1 MSTANPTVK
10 FVTRH
15 PEAADAT
22 DVEYRVDGGTW
33 RDLGGT
39 PAVGSVQLAGLDD
52 GQHTVT
58 VRLVNASGT
67 VVTDTTTFTVDATT

>member
-1 MSTANPTVK
+1 VE

-15 PEAADAT
+15 PETANAT
-22 DVEYRVDGGTW
+22 GVEYRVDGGSW

-39 PAVGSVQLAGLDD
+39 PAVGSAQLAGLDD

-58 VRLVNASGT
+58 VRLVNDDGT
-67 VVTDTTTFTVDATT
+67 VVTDTTTFTVDTTA